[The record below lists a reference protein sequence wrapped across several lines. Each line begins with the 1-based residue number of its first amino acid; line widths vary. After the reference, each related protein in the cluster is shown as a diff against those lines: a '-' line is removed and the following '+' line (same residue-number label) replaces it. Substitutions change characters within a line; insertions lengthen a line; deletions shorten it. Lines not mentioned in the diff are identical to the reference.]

1 MPFIY
6 EMPEIGEGVV
16 EGEIVAWMVKEGDF
30 VERDAPL
37 CEVMTDKATVEIS
50 SPTTG
55 KVVRLHGQPGDI
67 IKVHAPLAEIDEN
80 GAGAATAPSAAL
92 AEAPAPAPA
101 VAPPT
106 ARPPAPG
113 SPARAAP
120 SVRRHAREEGVDVH
134 QVAGTGPGGRV
145 THEDVQ
151 RFVDAGGAP
160 MLPPALPQVRPSGS
174 EERVRLIGMRRRIAE
189 QMARSVHTA
198 AHFTYVEEVD
208 GTKLVALR
216 EALKPRAA
224 ARGVKLT
231 YVPFVM
237 KACSVVFREFP
248 NLNAVMD
255 EEAFDLVV
263 KGDHNIGISADT
275 PEGLVVP
282 VVKNV
287 EQKSILHIAAEL
299 RDLLE
304 RTRTGRATLDD
315 LTGGTFTI
323 TSVGG
328 IGGVLATPI
337 IKVPEVAILGFNA
350 IRDRAVVIDGE
361 ITIRKMFYL
370 SPSFDHRIIDG
381 AVGARFTAALTA
393 ILEEPESLLLELS

>member
-1 MPFIY
+1 MPFVY

-30 VERDAPL
+30 IERDAPL

-55 KVVRLHGQPGDI
+55 RVLKLHGQPGDI
-67 IKVHAPLAEIDEN
+67 IKVHTPLAEIDEN
-80 GAGAATAPSAAL
+80 GAGAATPG
-92 AEAPAPAPA
+92 PAPAPPA
-101 VAPPT
+101 APVTAPPMGVPSR
-106 ARPPAPG
+106 AKPGVPAKAP
-113 SPARAAP
+113 P
-120 SVRRHAREEGVDVH
+120 SVRRHAREEGVDLHRVS
-134 QVAGTGPGGRV
+134 GTGPGGRI
-145 THEDVQ
+145 THDDVQ
-151 RFVDAGGAP
+151 QFIDGGATP
-160 MLPPALPQVRPSGS
+160 MLPPALPQVRPSGT

-189 QMARSVHTA
+189 QMAYSVHTA

-216 EALKPRAA
+216 EALKPKAA
-224 ARGVKLT
+224 ARGVNLS
-231 YVPFVM
+231 YIPFVM

-255 EEAFDLVV
+255 EEAFELVV
-263 KGDHNIGISADT
+263 KGDHNIGISTDT
-275 PEGLVVP
+275 PDGLVVP

-299 RDLLE
+299 QALLE
-304 RTRTGRATLDD
+304 RTRTGKASLDD

-337 IKVPEVAILGFNA
+337 IKVPEVAILGFNT

-381 AVGARFTAALTA
+381 ALGARFTAALKA
-393 ILEEPESLLLELS
+393 ILEEPESLLLELA